1 MFENTAFDTINYINV
16 LKNYYI
22 GALGNVNI

>member
-1 MFENTAFDTINYINV
+1 MFENTAFDTINYNNM
-16 LKNYYI
+16 LKNYYT